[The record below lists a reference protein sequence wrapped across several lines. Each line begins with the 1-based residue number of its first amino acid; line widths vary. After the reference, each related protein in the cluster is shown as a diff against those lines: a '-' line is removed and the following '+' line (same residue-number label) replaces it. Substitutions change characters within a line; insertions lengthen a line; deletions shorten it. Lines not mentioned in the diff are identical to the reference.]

1 VDAAIAEEPEEE
13 AAAEKVGSVLSSIYR
28 Y

>member
-28 Y
+28 S